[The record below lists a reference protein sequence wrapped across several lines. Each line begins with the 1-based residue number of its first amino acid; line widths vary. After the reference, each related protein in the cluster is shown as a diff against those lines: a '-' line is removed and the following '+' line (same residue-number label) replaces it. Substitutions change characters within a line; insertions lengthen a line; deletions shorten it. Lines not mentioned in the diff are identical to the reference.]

1 MMLLFIVGC
10 DKGDPAVTAILLEA
24 TSLEL
29 KVGETHQFKVTHTP
43 PEALTPAYE
52 WGVIADYSPEIG
64 SSNYYGEVTQSG
76 LFTAKSEGS
85 TSVSVKT
92 TDVVDPQTGLPFSQT
107 CTVKIVP
114 VETESISL
122 DRSEVIMEVGD
133 TVHLYCSIFPEN
145 VTYKTVQW
153 RTSDREV
160 VMLST
165 LQEPL
170 CVLTANGVGEAT
182 VIATSRDGKQEVTCK
197 VTVTPGAVKEI
208 QFGATAYKMEIGQT
222 KQLDVTYK
230 PEVVR
235 DKSLKWSSSNESVAT
250 VDQNGLITAKAKG
263 QATIT
268 ATAVDGG
275 CTAKCE
281 VSVVDFID
289 LIEVHYAPKVAFII
303 NGVLINSTISSW
315 VTNNSKYAIRLIKYR
330 IVDSSTG
337 FTVAETTDTS
347 VMGSEVKAGESSTPV
362 YATVNNVFL
371 PYFIWTFEC
380 DGKEYEVKI
389 QCKPSLD

>member
-10 DKGDPAVTAILLEA
+10 DKEDPQVTAILLDT

-29 KVGETHQFKVTHTP
+29 KEGETHQFKVTHTP
-43 PEALTPAYE
+43 LEAPTPAYE
-52 WGVIADYSPEIG
+52 WGVLADYSPEIG

-76 LFTAKSEGS
+76 LFTAKSVGS
-85 TSVSVKT
+85 TSIIVKT

-107 CTVKIVP
+107 CTVNIVP

-153 RTSDREV
+153 KTSDREV

-182 VIATSRDGKQEVTCK
+182 VIATSRDGKHVVTCK
-197 VTVTPGAVKEI
+197 VIVTPGAVKEI
-208 QFGATAYKMEIGQT
+208 QFDATAHKMEIGQT
-222 KQLDVTYK
+222 KQLEVTYK
-230 PEVVR
+230 PEIVR

-289 LIEVHYAPKVAFII
+289 LIEVHYSTQGAVII
-303 NGVLINSTISSW
+303 NGFLINTTVTSW
-315 VTNNSKYAIRLIKYR
+315 VTNNSAHTIRLIKYR

-347 VMGSEVKAGESSTPV
+347 LMGGEVKPGEASASLS
-362 YATVNNVFL
+362 ATVNNVFL

-380 DGKEYEVKI
+380 DGKEYEVKT
-389 QCKPSLD
+389 QYKLVLN

>member
-10 DKGDPAVTAILLEA
+10 DKEDPQVTAILLDT

-29 KVGETHQFKVTHTP
+29 KVGETHQFKTTHTP
-43 PEALTPAYE
+43 PEAPAPTCE
-52 WGVIADYSPEIG
+52 WSVASDFSLVT
-64 SSNYYGEVTQSG
+64 GEVFYIGEVSQSG
-76 LFTAKSEGS
+76 LFKATEVG
-85 TSVSVKT
+85 T
-92 TDVVDPQTGLPFSQT
+92 TYVTVRTTNVVDPQTGKPFSQT
-107 CTVKIVP
+107 CTVKIKP
-114 VETESISL
+114 IEVETLKL
-122 DRSEVIMEVGD
+122 DRTVISVLEGD
-133 TVHLYCSIFPEN
+133 TAHLSCMLFPN
-145 VTYKTVQW
+145 DATYQDVQW
-153 RTSDREV
+153 TTSNAKV
-160 VMLST
+160 ATVISQPT
-165 LQEPL
+165 S
-170 CVLTANGVGEAT
+170 CVIKAVGIGEAT
-182 VIATSRDGKQEVTCK
+182 IKAYSRGNTCVDSCK
-197 VTVTPGAVKEI
+197 ISVTPGIVKEI
-208 QFGATAYKMEIGQT
+208 QFDATAHKMEIGQT
-222 KQLDVTYK
+222 KQLEVIYK

-235 DKSLKWSSSNESVAT
+235 DKSLKWSSSNESVVK

-289 LIEVHYAPKVAFII
+289 LIEVHYATKGAVII
-303 NGVLINSTISSW
+303 NGVLINSTVSSW
-315 VTNNSKYAIRLIKYR
+315 ITNNSKYAIRLIKYR

-380 DGKEYEVKI
+380 DGKEYEVKT
-389 QCKPSLD
+389 QCKPFLN